1 MRNPPDRL
9 PNSPAGLWHI
19 ESQSVNPVVIVHL
32 AAALVG
38 VVVSVPLIGR
48 RVRMNRWYG
57 VRIREAFVSEERW
70 FEINEYGGRLLLKW
84 SLAIAATAAVGAFL
98 PSRDWVAYDW
108 AALVVVLGGL
118 ALVMALIHQHARN
131 PDRN

>member
-1 MRNPPDRL
+1 
-9 PNSPAGLWHI
+9 
-19 ESQSVNPVVIVHL
+19 
-32 AAALVG
+32 
-38 VVVSVPLIGR
+38 
-48 RVRMNRWYG
+48 MNRWYG

-70 FEINEYGGRLLLKW
+70 FEINEYGGRLLLIW